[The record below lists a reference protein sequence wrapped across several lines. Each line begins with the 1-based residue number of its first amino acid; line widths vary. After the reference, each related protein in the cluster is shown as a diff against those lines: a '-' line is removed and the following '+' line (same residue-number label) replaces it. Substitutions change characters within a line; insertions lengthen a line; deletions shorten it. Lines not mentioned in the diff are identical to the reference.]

1 MLYKNVKFYPH
12 PLEIVKPSLPH
23 PKKNPL
29 EMKNPQ
35 AAHHL
40 ISPEHNFE
48 RTPSTPPKKQFSG
61 KKIKNKK

>member
-1 MLYKNVKFYPH
+1 
-12 PLEIVKPSLPH
+12 
-23 PKKNPL
+23 
-29 EMKNPQ
+29 MKNPQ